1 MQRISCVLAS
11 LMVAGC
17 TGEIAGTEAPAGDQ
31 TVGGAPASHPSPGRG
46 TGGATGSGTGG
57 ATQQPPGA
65 DPTRPV
71 AACGA
76 GSKLPASPMR
86 RLTRTEYNNTVRD
99 LLFVNS
105 KPATSVFDED
115 EKFGGFYAN
124 SIAPM
129 TRSGAE
135 AYMSLAESLAANV
148 DLSKLV
154 TCDPAQGGEAACAR
168 TFITSFGKRA
178 YRRTLDEGDI
188 GRLMTVFTAGR
199 MGADFQAGI
208 RLVITAALQAP
219 GFMYRP
225 EASVADKID
234 ASTVA
239 LSGFELASR
248 LSYFIWS
255 SMPDD
260 ALLAL
265 AESGAIAKTAT
276 LESEVRRML
285 ADPRASDTFSSFA
298 RQWLG
303 VRGIPDKDLKL
314 FPDFNDALWASMGG
328 EVDALT
334 DYVFRQGE
342 GKLTTWL
349 TAPFSFVDPA
359 LAKLYALPTPKT
371 KTFDKT
377 AMPANQRSGVIT
389 TAAMLTMRAFPGEGS
404 PIQRG
409 KFVRESL
416 FCQTPP
422 PPPPG
427 VNVTAPARDPNK
439 STKQRFDAHRT
450 DPTCATC
457 HELMDPLG
465 YAFMNYDA
473 IGRWQTMDGNFPVDA
488 KGEIKGTVSSNGAY
502 DGAIDLG
509 HKLADSGEVQRCV
522 SRQWLQFSLGRP
534 DEDGDSCAV
543 DELTKKFVGANQDMR
558 ELLVAVA
565 TSSSFRYRRISN

>member
-1 MQRISCVLAS
+1 
-11 LMVAGC
+11 
-17 TGEIAGTEAPAGDQ
+17 
-31 TVGGAPASHPSPGRG
+31 
-46 TGGATGSGTGG
+46 
-57 ATQQPPGA
+57 
-65 DPTRPV
+65 
-71 AACGA
+71 
-76 GSKLPASPMR
+76 MR

-99 LLFVNS
+99 LLFVNT

-129 TRSGAE
+129 TRAGAE
-135 AYMSLAESLAANV
+135 AYLSLGESLAANV

-154 TCDPAQGGEAACAR
+154 SCDPTQGGEAACAQ
-168 TFITSFGKRA
+168 TFITTFGKRA
-178 YRRTLDEGDI
+178 YRRTLDEADI
-188 GRLMTVFTAGR
+188 RRLMTVFTTGR

-225 EASVADKID
+225 EASVSDKINL
-234 ASTVA
+234 STAA

-265 AESGAIAKTAT
+265 AESGAITKMAT
-276 LESEVRRML
+276 LQSEVRRML
-285 ADPRASDTFSSFA
+285 ADPKASDTFSSFA

-303 VRGIPDKDLKL
+303 VRGMPDKDPKL
-314 FPDFNDALWASMGG
+314 FPDFNEGLWTSMGG

-342 GKLTTWL
+342 GKLTAWL
-349 TAPFSFVDPA
+349 TAPFSFVNPL

-377 AMPANQRSGVIT
+377 TMPANQRSGVIT
-389 TAAMLTMRAFPGEGS
+389 TAAMLTMRAFPNEAS
-404 PIQRG
+404 PIHRG

-422 PPPPG
+422 PPPPN
-427 VNVTAPARDPNK
+427 VNVTLAVRDPK
-439 STKQRFDAHRT
+439 QSTKQRFDAHRT
-450 DPTCATC
+450 DPTCASC

-473 IGRWQTMDGNFPVDA
+473 IGRWQTMDGAFPVDA
-488 KGEIKGTVSSNGAY
+488 NGEIKGTVSSNGPY
-502 DGAIDLG
+502 QGPIDLG
-509 HKLADSGEVQRCV
+509 QKLAASAEVQRCV
-522 SRQWLQFSLGRP
+522 SRQWLRFSLGRP

-543 DELTKKFVGANQDMR
+543 DEMAKTFSGANLDMR